1 MSFEWPTIEKLRQVR
16 QLIFQDSL
24 IHETPML
31 NDVGHLFGLPKNINL
46 SLKLENTQE
55 NGSFKIRGVIN
66 QIKNMNLN
74 DPQLKLVTFSAGNY
88 GKAFA
93 YVCSI
98 YKIKGKVIL
107 PMSASESKIA
117 YINSCGVET
126 EKSPTLLK
134 TIEEHVEKGWKCMQ
148 PFDDLH
154 LIEGYASISLEIVE
168 KTRPDI
174 VIVCCGGGG
183 LLAGISYGLN
193 LLNSQAKVYGVE
205 PETANTMF
213 ESLRQNEAINN
224 PNAKSVATGLA
235 PPMAGKITFEFCKR
249 YANGGVVL
257 ISDEEIIQ
265 TMKILFDRG
274 FKVEPSGCAALAAL
288 LKEKINLNEFNVKER
303 INVVAIVSGGNISAD
318 EISKFY

>member
-1 MSFEWPTIEKLRQVR
+1 
-16 QLIFQDSL
+16 
-24 IHETPML
+24 ML
-31 NDVGHLFGLPKNINL
+31 NDVGNLFGLSKNINL

-74 DPQLKLVTFSAGNY
+74 DSNLKLVTFSAGNY

-126 EKSPTLLK
+126 EKSLALLE
-134 TIEEHVEKGWKCMQ
+134 TIEEHVKKGWKCMQ
-148 PFDDLH
+148 PFDDLD
-154 LIEGYASISLEIVE
+154 LIEGYASISLEIIE
-168 KTRPDI
+168 KLTPDI

-183 LLAGISYGLN
+183 LLAGISQGFN
-193 LLNSQAKVYGVE
+193 LLDSQARIYGVE

-213 ESLRQNEAINN
+213 ESLRQNKAITNS
-224 PNAKSVATGLA
+224 NAKSVATGLA

-249 YANGGVVL
+249 FANGGIVL
-257 ISDEEIIQ
+257 VSDEEMIQ
-265 TMKILFDRG
+265 TMKLLFDRG
-274 FKVEPSGCAALAAL
+274 LKVEPSGCAALAAL
-288 LKEKINLNEFNVKER
+288 LNKKVNLNEFNDKER
-303 INVVAIVSGGNISAD
+303 VNVVAILSGGNVSAD